1 MNNAPR
7 PGGSAPLA
15 SRTVSRIGYG
25 TMQLARMRDDRDAAL
40 ALLRRAVELGVDHFD
55 TAQVY
60 GAGFVNGL
68 LREALPAGVVVAS
81 KAGIDPDPG
90 GRFPMRPAQR
100 PEELRAT
107 VEDNL
112 RSLGVDQVP
121 LVNLRRLDVG
131 ARMPLDGDQVVEI
144 EDQLA
149 AMVAMRDAG
158 MIGAIGLS
166 GVDLDGLKRAIPAG
180 IACVQNPYSL
190 LTRDHEDLLEL
201 CLAEGIAWVPF
212 YPLGGATPGQPKVT
226 DEPAVRAAARD
237 LNTEPAAVG
246 LAWLLHHAPNV
257 LVIPG
262 TNNAEHLAANAAAG
276 AVSLDEV
283 TLAALDAVAGVTD
296 RAATG

>member
-1 MNNAPR
+1 MKNTPR
-7 PGGSAPLA
+7 PGGEGPLGG
-15 SRTVSRIGYG
+15 RIVSRIGYG
-25 TMQLARMRDDRDAAL
+25 AMQLSRLRDDRDAAI
-40 ALLRRAVELGVDHFD
+40 ALLRQAVELGVDHFD
-55 TAQVY
+55 TAHVY

-68 LREALPAGVVVAS
+68 LRETLPDGVVVAS

-100 PEELRAT
+100 PAELRAT

-121 LVNLRRLDVG
+121 VVNLRRLDVG
-131 ARMPLDGDQVVEI
+131 ARLPLGDDQVVEI

-149 AMVAMRDAG
+149 AMVAMRDEG
-158 MIGAIGLS
+158 LIGAIGLS

-190 LTRDHEDLLEL
+190 LSRDHEDLLEL

-212 YPLGGATPGQPKVT
+212 YPLGGANPGLPKVT
-226 DEPAVRAAARD
+226 DEPAVHAAARD
-237 LNTEPAAVG
+237 LDTEPAAVG

-257 LVIPG
+257 LLIPG
-262 TNNAEHLAANAAAG
+262 TSNAEHLAANAAAG
-276 AVSLDEV
+276 DLSLDAA
-283 TLAALDAVAGVTD
+283 TLAALDAAG
-296 RAATG
+296 